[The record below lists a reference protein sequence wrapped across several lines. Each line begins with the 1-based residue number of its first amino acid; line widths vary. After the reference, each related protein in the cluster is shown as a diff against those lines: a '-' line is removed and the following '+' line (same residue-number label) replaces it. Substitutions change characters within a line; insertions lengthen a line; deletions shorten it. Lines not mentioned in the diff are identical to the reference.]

1 MKLGVSR
8 GPEIAEVLHDLQ
20 AARLDGEV
28 KSRADEERF
37 VEAYLAR
44 ELTGLA

>member
-1 MKLGVSR
+1 MLALLTTAK
-8 GPEIAEVLHDLQ
+8 
-20 AARLDGEV
+20 LDGEV

-44 ELTGLA
+44 ELTGFA

>member
-1 MKLGVSR
+1 M
-8 GPEIAEVLHDLQ
+8 Q

-28 KSRADEERF
+28 QSRTDEERF